1 VWSGRELLLYGVV
14 HPSKEA
20 PYGAG
25 AAYNPATNTWRKL
38 PRAPGRAETME
49 GGYTTVWTGSEMLGQ
64 GLGLNLA
71 YNPTTNRWR
80 SILGF
85 SDSTA
90 VTVWTG
96 RQLLSW
102 GGGCCGS
109 DSAEGA
115 AYTPATNAR
124 QQLPPAPLAGRH
136 TSGAWTGTELI
147 VVGGGNT
154 DGRIFRDAA
163 AYNPTTRSR
172 RRLPPMPAPR
182 TGATATWTGTEVLVV
197 GGHHSGILTGGLYAD
212 GVAYNPATNRWRQ
225 LPGMEVGRIGH
236 SAVWTGR
243 QLLVWGGQT
252 VRAGVR
258 TAPPHGLAYD
268 PAANRWSTLPT
279 APLRGRT
286 GHLAVWT
293 GDQMLVW
300 GGSAARDPRLRAALR
315 QRGRLH
321 AGRYLGQVSQATPVD
336 GARRHRAGGPRAA
349 GSRLPHPSGRAGLA
363 RRSWRQQDHRPCRRR
378 PASPRLKVEVVTMSA
393 TPALLAVAA
402 IWLSTGLLLGLAMG
416 RHGYDPFAW
425 WLLGTVLGPL
435 AIPVALS
442 AAHWPQD
449 TPRVVQEG
457 VAAAGPVDLLVG
469 IDGSPQAAAALLA
482 ALELVGSRLGRLTL
496 VAVTSLD
503 DSVERRRRE
512 AGLRAELERQS
523 AAACSWLAV
532 NGLAPAGTRRE
543 PRMVL
548 CAGRPAQ
555 VLRRLAAEGG
565 YDLLVIGAHGTGL
578 SKALLGSTA
587 TALAA
592 ESEVPVL
599 LAHADRSPADGR
611 VGQLTT
617 PTPAHS
623 TS

>member
-1 VWSGRELLLYGVV
+1 VRLYARGGVARSVGSGSGVHTPSPVPAGLYEYSGVWSGRELLLYGVV
-14 HPSKEA
+14 PPFEGSAVRCRRRLQPGHQHLAQA
-20 PYGAG
+20 PA
-25 AAYNPATNTWRKL
+25 R
-38 PRAPGRAETME
+38 PRPGGDD
-49 GGYTTVWTGSEMLGQ
+49 GGRLYDGVDRQ
-64 GLGLNLA
+64 RDARPGLGLNLA
-71 YNPTTNRWR
+71 YNPTTNRWH

-96 RQLLSW
+96 RQVLSW

-163 AYNPTTRSR
+163 AYNPTTRSW

-197 GGHHSGILTGGLYAD
+197 GGHHGGILTGGLYAD

-300 GGSAARDPRLRAALR
+300 GGSAARDPDPGQRFDNGAA
-315 QRGRLH
+315 
-321 AGRYLGQVSQATPVD
+321 Y
-336 GARRHRAGGPRAA
+336 
-349 GSRLPHPSGRAGLA
+349 
-363 RRSWRQQDHRPCRRR
+363 
-378 PASPRLKVEVVTMSA
+378 
-393 TPALLAVAA
+393 TPA
-402 IWLSTGLLLGLAMG
+402 
-416 RHGYDPFAW
+416 
-425 WLLGTVLGPL
+425 
-435 AIPVALS
+435 
-442 AAHWPQD
+442 
-449 TPRVVQEG
+449 
-457 VAAAGPVDLLVG
+457 G
-469 IDGSPQAAAALLA
+469 I
-482 ALELVGSRLGRLTL
+482 
-496 VAVTSLD
+496 
-503 DSVERRRRE
+503 
-512 AGLRAELERQS
+512 
-523 AAACSWLAV
+523 
-532 NGLAPAGTRRE
+532 
-543 PRMVL
+543 
-548 CAGRPAQ
+548 
-555 VLRRLAAEGG
+555 
-565 YDLLVIGAHGTGL
+565 
-578 SKALLGSTA
+578 
-587 TALAA
+587 
-592 ESEVPVL
+592 
-599 LAHADRSPADGR
+599 
-611 VGQLTT
+611 
-617 PTPAHS
+617 
-623 TS
+623 